1 MYLLE
6 DASHYGVYKEGSI
19 FNVHTSLVFG
29 FRDRFIYLII
39 TAAWNGAE
47 FLSSESFARHY
58 ITHLVHSAHRVS
70 PSTDS
75 TIS

>member
-1 MYLLE
+1 MHLLD
-6 DASHYGVYKEGSI
+6 DASQYGVYKEGSI
-19 FNVHTSLVFG
+19 FNVHTSLVFA

-47 FLSSESFARHY
+47 FLPSESFARHY
-58 ITHLVHSAHRVS
+58 ITHLVHSAPRIS
-70 PSTDS
+70 PSTYS